1 MPPII
6 SFNHYNIYRNLNLV
20 PAGPFNVG
28 HPTSISISLSNT
40 GSDTGNAKI
49 HLWWIGPTQGACPGP
64 MMDLVAGSK
73 LVPPCGPTQPILFSV
88 QPNASGHATVSWIPS
103 AADFPR
109 TLGPSVPGCLF
120 AQAEIMPS
128 APTYAGDASAL
139 NNWDPTYTL
148 CAQHNIY
155 IGT

>member
-6 SFNHYNIYRNLNLV
+6 SFSHYNLYHNLNLV
-20 PAGPFNVG
+20 PAGPFNVSTA
-28 HPTSISISLSNT
+28 TSINISLSNT
-40 GSDTGNAKI
+40 GSETANARI

-64 MMDLVAGSK
+64 MIDLVAGSK
-73 LVPPCGPTQPILFSV
+73 LVPPYGPAQPILFGVAPSV
-88 QPNASGHATVSWIPS
+88 GGRATVSWIPS

-120 AQAEIMPS
+120 AQVEVLPSPPTYPGDPS
-128 APTYAGDASAL
+128 ALTIWNPA
-139 NNWDPTYTL
+139 YTL